1 MFSMFSSHDA
11 YQVNLPW
18 PAITMPP
25 ATAKSVLRLI
35 DVQIDRLEE
44 QPDASGSQAAS
55 LRALRLDEIEGFM
68 SELAARHSDRAPEL
82 EQIQDSID
90 SHRERILSL

>member
-1 MFSMFSSHDA
+1 MPSMRIRSTYLAGDIDA
-11 YQVNLPW
+11 AL
-18 PAITMPP
+18 

-44 QPDASGSQAAS
+44 QPDSSGSQAAS

-68 SELAARHSDRAPEL
+68 SELAVRNSDRAPEL
-82 EQIQDSID
+82 EQIQDTIG
-90 SHRERILSL
+90 SHRERILGL